1 MNSAKTSKRLGKA
14 EMIISRIVKKSSLL
28 IEYTS
33 FCTCFVYWFFYSLAR
48 TKGVPIFFAGAQVD
62 SAISGIIALVIL
74 LFNAIFFSRLFLE
87 LATGAN
93 TLRAVLT
100 TRLFGNLIPISLAL
114 IFIALV
120 TGGRFDYA
128 SYKLQW
134 SLIIEGRDPW
144 GLVDGGMIN
153 AYGYVHNFFAVLYS
167 AHSLLPKLFFVLL
180 LLVFCRQSTVAL
192 SPRIRTLVLFLCVNP
207 FTVSTIAV
215 YGFIDGVCS
224 LLLGLALLQIG
235 YSSVNSAFKSGIY
248 LAFSALTKFYSIA
261 ALPIILSACFRQRL
275 LKRVASGYLLASFLV
290 IIISYTLWG
299 NSIFEPLLFAK
310 DRTPSF
316 LTLWKY
322 VPHPELRTSIF
333 SVISIF
339 AIIRACTKVTL
350 SVSLRTAAVLSIVF
364 GTYYLG
370 HQQFY
375 LGILVAITVYI
386 VEVFRDSDAL
396 LRTPLLR
403 SLALML
409 GWLVFIQTGFELFD
423 EFKPVGFQNLLP
435 ILSILNSIMLCTL
448 GCFWLSTK
456 STLRST

>member
-1 MNSAKTSKRLGKA
+1 
-14 EMIISRIVKKSSLL
+14 MIISRIVKKSSLL

-144 GLVDGGMIN
+144 GLVEGGMIN

-167 AHSLLPKLFFVLL
+167 ANSLLPKLFFVVL
-180 LLVFCRQSTVAL
+180 LLVFCKRSIAAQPARSRASV
-192 SPRIRTLVLFLCVNP
+192 IFLCVNP

-224 LLLGLALLQIG
+224 ILLGLALLEIS
-235 YSSVNSAFKSGIY
+235 YNNVRSAFKSGIY
-248 LAFSALTKFYSIA
+248 LALSVLTKFYSIA
-261 ALPIILSACFRQRL
+261 ALPIILSACFRKRL
-275 LKRVASGYLLASFLV
+275 FKSIVCGYLLTFFLV
-290 IIISYTLWG
+290 ITISYTQWG
-299 NSIFEPLLFAK
+299 DSILAPLLFAK
-310 DRTPSF
+310 GRDPSF
-316 LTLWKY
+316 LTIWNY
-322 VPHPELRTSIF
+322 VPHPELRTTIF
-333 SVISIF
+333 SVISIL
-339 AIIRACTKVTL
+339 AIIRASTKEAL

-375 LGILVAITVYI
+375 LGILVALTAYI
-386 VEVFRDSDAL
+386 VEVFRDSDTL
-396 LRTPLLR
+396 LRTPLLH
-403 SLALML
+403 SFAFVL

-423 EFKPVGFQNLLP
+423 EFKPAGFQNLLP
-435 ILSILNSIMLCTL
+435 ILSFLNSIILVTL